1 MVLLPSVIR
10 AARRPAADRRSGQSL
25 VEFGL
30 VLPIMLVLFVAL
42 ADFGRIF
49 ANSILIEAAARNGA
63 ELAANDYLANPPGGA
78 SLDQPSTGDATYYS
92 NLHTLAARAVCA
104 ETRELPNSAY
114 DPITT
119 DCPGMPLIRV
129 CVHDGVDPHCASEA
143 FSATIPAACTEMAN
157 AMTNSRGTSSE
168 RWVEIRVCY
177 RFTSLVD
184 LPLVSFGTFWLQR
197 TRTFAIPCYF
207 VLDREPCG

>member
-1 MVLLPSVIR
+1 M
-10 AARRPAADRRSGQSL
+10 

-49 ANSILIEAAARNGA
+49 ANSILLEAAARNAA
-63 ELAANDYLANPPGGA
+63 ELAANEYLASPPGGTP
-78 SLDQPSTGDATYYS
+78 LDQPSTGDAAYYA

-114 DPITT
+114 DPGTT
-119 DCPGMPLIRV
+119 TCPGMPLIRV
-129 CVHDGVDPHCASEA
+129 CVHDGVDPNCGSEA
-143 FSATIPAACTEMAN
+143 FGAAIPGGCTELAQTMS
-157 AMTNSRGTSSE
+157 NSRGTSTE
-168 RWVEIRVCY
+168 RWVEVRVCY

-197 TRTFAIPCYF
+197 TRTLAIPCYF
-207 VLDREPCG
+207 VLDNQPCG

>member
-1 MVLLPSVIR
+1 M
-10 AARRPAADRRSGQSL
+10 

-49 ANSILIEAAARNGA
+49 ANSILLEAAARNAA
-63 ELAANDYLANPPGGA
+63 ELAANDYLANPPGGTPL
-78 SLDQPSTGDATYYS
+78 SQPSTGDAAYYD
-92 NLHTLAARAVCA
+92 NLHRLAARAVCA

-114 DPITT
+114 DPVTT
-119 DCPGMPLIRV
+119 HCPGMPLIRV
-129 CVHDGVDPHCASEA
+129 CVHDGVDPSCATEA
-143 FSATIPAACTEMAN
+143 FSATIPADCTEMAN
-157 AMTNSRGTSSE
+157 AMSSSQGASSE
-168 RWVEIRVCY
+168 RWVEVRVCY

-207 VLDREPCG
+207 VMASEPCG